1 MLVRGGKIMS
11 VNIVKYNEIIDKIN
25 ERVNWFERL
34 DIKNNRVDMY
44 LSNGDILNIRFS
56 EASIAHLLGINLSYL
71 NMTNKFRK
79 DAVSYDN

>member
-1 MLVRGGKIMS
+1 MS

-44 LSNGDILNIRFS
+44 LSNGDIIK
-56 EASIAHLLGINLSYL
+56 Y
-71 NMTNKFRK
+71 
-79 DAVSYDN
+79 

>member
-1 MLVRGGKIMS
+1 MS

-44 LSNGDILNIRFS
+44 LGM
-56 EASIAHLLGINLSYL
+56 GIY
-71 NMTNKFRK
+71 
-79 DAVSYDN
+79 